1 VPHGAVKRQSIEG
14 RMHILGFNE
23 KFSQPTLGR
32 HIADLREQLNV
43 VLFERKGKGLTLHLQ
58 S

>member
-1 VPHGAVKRQSIEG
+1 
-14 RMHILGFNE
+14 MLILGFNE